1 MDQLY
6 NKYQL
11 RNHGCGHAGH
21 FWKLLSAVIL
31 LNMMALTAFCQ
42 TIKITGTVTDK
53 NGPLSGVTITVKDS
67 KMATSTDNSGRYT
80 ISVPSAK
87 STLLFTST
95 GYISQEIL
103 LGTST
108 QLDIQMQEQTNTLNQ
123 VVVVGYG
130 TQKKVNVIGSVSAIG
145 SKELQDRAL
154 SNVSQALTG
163 LIPGAYIHQS
173 SGQPGSDGAGILIR
187 GQGTLNSTTPLY
199 VVDGI
204 LTPTINDINPI
215 DIESVSVLKDA
226 ASASIYGSRAANGV
240 ILITTKKGS
249 KNKTIITY
257 SGIVSQSRPSTVPS
271 FVNDYVT
278 MMQLA
283 NQGAANTGSSPAYAA
298 SDITAWQ
305 QANANPNGLN
315 PIGVPNHVAYP
326 NTNWTNVIF
335 KNYLAQ
341 DHNISVSGGSD
352 NSQYLLSAGY
362 LHEPGAMPNT
372 GSDEYQFRINLQSKV
387 TKFLTVG
394 TQTFASLQT
403 YQLGNVS
410 TAFSFLPSTTPGV
423 YPYYNGEFG
432 YPSAPDESP
441 TANNILAVLLE
452 TQGHNSQSRVNTT
465 FFANVNIIKGLTWE
479 NRFNYQVVSQED
491 NSAPPLYGKWNFATG
506 VESAPPAALSTA
518 TSYYDFNKYY
528 QTTFNSVLKY
538 GTTIAKNHNI
548 EALAGFEQYY
558 YNFYDFNALSTG
570 ITDPSLYV
578 LNSVTTATTNGGTQY
593 DYGLRSFFGRLDYN
607 YKQKYLFEAVF
618 RNDGSSKFASKDRWG
633 FFPAFAA
640 GWRLS
645 QEPFMEN
652 INNTVSNLKLKASW
666 GQTGN
671 NVLSSSASSGLYNY
685 QSTYGTSS
693 YAFNGNQVNALNIQT
708 FSNPNVQWE
717 KTALTNIGLEGGLFH
732 EKLNVDLD
740 VYRKLT
746 SGILYAPPI
755 PLAAG
760 TASAPVINIGD
771 MENKGIEIALNFH
784 DHIGDFNYRVAGNFA
799 YNFNRLTKYK
809 GALNSDYSNISQVA
823 SISGNN
829 AVVQGHA
836 YNSFYLYQTYKG
848 SGTYFNGDGSV
859 NKNGGPKD
867 GMIRTPQDLAWVQAM
882 IAAGYTFKPNSTVG
896 PSNLYYGELIFADVN
911 GDGVYGGTGDQRL
924 SSKSPI
930 PKYNGG
936 LQFNFSYKGVDLSMM
951 WAGSFGA
958 YNYLTQVG
966 YNTSYVGIGHA
977 ISTLI
982 ADNHYYY
989 DVANPSDPLNNISAK
1004 YPRLTN
1010 NGSDP
1015 QNLSLP
1021 SNFYLYNSSYV
1032 KLKNAQIGYTFSNLI
1047 VKKLGVSRLR
1057 VFVSAD
1063 NLFTITSYP
1072 SGLDPEVGGGF
1083 SYPTLRQFSA
1093 GLNATL

>member
-1 MDQLY
+1 MDKIYLHHFSGSGVVKHLHRY
-6 NKYQL
+6 MYAVL
-11 RNHGCGHAGH
+11 TFLFLFAGT
-21 FWKLLSAVIL
+21 SYA
-31 LNMMALTAFCQ
+31 Q
-42 TIKITGTVTDK
+42 SIKITGTVKDSQGELLPSVSVKIKGSANGTVTNNNGAFSINVADK
-53 NGPLSGVTITVKDS
+53 NQVLVFSYLGFVTQEKSLNDATVINVVLAAQSGS
-67 KMATSTDNSGRYT
+67 
-80 ISVPSAK
+80 
-87 STLLFTST
+87 
-95 GYISQEIL
+95 
-103 LGTST
+103 
-108 QLDIQMQEQTNTLNQ
+108 LNE

-130 TQKKVNVIGSVSAIG
+130 TQKKVNVIGSVASIG
-145 SKELQDRAL
+145 AKELQDRPL

-163 LIPGAYIHQS
+163 LIPGAYVHQS
-173 SGQPGSDGAGILIR
+173 SGQPGSDGASILIR

-199 VVDGI
+199 VVDGV
-204 LTPTINDINPI
+204 LTPTINDINPV

-240 ILITTKKGS
+240 ILVTTKKGS
-249 KNKTIITY
+249 KSKTTITY
-257 SGIVSQSRPSTVPS
+257 SGILSESHPSFTPS

-278 MMQLA
+278 FMNLV
-283 NQGAANTGSSPAYAA
+283 NQGAANTGSSPVYAA
-298 SDITAWQ
+298 SDITTWQ

-315 PIGVPNHVAYP
+315 AIGVPNYVAYP
-326 NTNWTNVIF
+326 NTDWSKTIF

-352 NSQYLLSAGY
+352 NSQYLLSTGY

-394 TQTFASLQT
+394 TQTFASFQT
-403 YQLGNVS
+403 YKLGNVS
-410 TAFSFLPSTTPGV
+410 TAFTYLNQTTPGV

-441 TANNILAVLLE
+441 TANNILAYLLE
-452 TQGHNSQSRVNTT
+452 QQGNNSQSRVNTT
-465 FFANVNIIKGLTWE
+465 FYANFNIIKGLTWE
-479 NRFNYQVVSQED
+479 NKFNYQVVSQED
-491 NSAPPLYGKWNFATG
+491 NSAPPQYGKWNFATG
-506 VESAPPAALSTA
+506 VESAPPGPLSAA

-538 GTTIAKNHNI
+538 SKTIAKNHNI

-570 ITDPSLYV
+570 LTDPSLYV
-578 LNSVTTATTNGGTQY
+578 LSSVTTATTNTGTEY

-618 RNDGSSKFASKDRWG
+618 RDDGSSKFAPNDRWG

-645 QEPFMEN
+645 QEPFMQN

-671 NVLSSSASSGLYNY
+671 NVLSSTASAGLYNY
-685 QSTYGTSS
+685 QSTYGTTS
-693 YAFNGNQVNALNIQT
+693 YAFNGAQVNGLNIQT
-708 FSNPNVQWE
+708 FSNPDIQWE
-717 KTALTNIGLEGGLFH
+717 KTTLANIGLEGGLFN

-760 TASAPVINIGD
+760 TASAPVVNIGD
-771 MENKGIEIALNFH
+771 MENKGVEISLNFH
-784 DHIGDFNYRVAGNFA
+784 DHIGSFNYSVAGNFA
-799 YNFNRLTKYK
+799 YNFNRLTNYK
-809 GALNSDYSNISQVA
+809 GSLNSDYSNINQVA

-829 AVVQGHA
+829 AVVQGYA

-848 SGTYFNGDGSV
+848 SGTYYNANGSV

-867 GMIRTPQDLAWVQAM
+867 GMIRTPADLAWVKAM
-882 IAAGYTFKPNSTVG
+882 IAAGYTFKPNNTIS

-911 GDGVYGGTGDQRL
+911 NDGVYGGTGDQRL

-936 LQFNFSYKGVDLSMM
+936 LQFNFSYKGVDLSMI

-958 YNYLTQVG
+958 YNYLSQAG
-966 YNTSYVGIGHA
+966 YTTSYVGAGHS
-977 ISTLI
+977 ISSLI
-982 ADNHYYY
+982 ANNHYYY
-989 DVANPSDPLNNISAK
+989 DVANPSDPLNNITAK

-1010 NGSDP
+1010 NISDP
-1015 QNLSLP
+1015 QDLSLP
-1021 SNFYLYNSSYV
+1021 SNFYLYNASYV
-1032 KLKNAQIGYTFSNLI
+1032 KLKNAQIGYSFSNSI
-1047 VKKLGVSRLR
+1047 VNKLGMSRLR

-1063 NLFTITSYP
+1063 NLLTFTSYVP
-1072 SGLDPEVGGGF
+1072 GLDPEIGGGF
-1083 SYPTLRQFSA
+1083 SYPTLRQYSA
-1093 GLNATL
+1093 GLNATF

>member
-1 MDQLY
+1 MLALLTLMVSGAY
-6 NKYQL
+6 AQL
-11 RNHGCGHAGH
+11 R
-21 FWKLLSAVIL
+21 
-31 LNMMALTAFCQ
+31 
-42 TIKITGTVTDK
+42 KITGTVKSNQGELLPGVSVKIKGTA
-53 NGPLSGVTITVKDS
+53 NGTVTNSNGVYNIAV
-67 KMATSTDNSGRYT
+67 TDNAAVLVFSYIGFVAQEKAVSG
-80 ISVPSAK
+80 
-87 STLLFTST
+87 
-95 GYISQEIL
+95 
-103 LGTST
+103 
-108 QLDIQMQEQTNTLNQ
+108 NTVMEVVLTAQSNNLND

-130 TQKKVNVIGSVSAIG
+130 VQKKVNVIGSVSAIG
-145 SKELQDRAL
+145 SKELQDRPL

-173 SGQPGSDGAGILIR
+173 SGQPGSDGASILIR

-199 VVDGI
+199 VVDGV

-249 KNKTIITY
+249 KSKTSITY
-257 SGIVSQSRPSTVPS
+257 SGIVSQSRPSLVPS
-271 FVNDYVT
+271 FVSDYIT
-278 MMQLA
+278 TMQLA

-315 PIGVPNHVAYP
+315 PIGVPNYVAYP

-335 KNYLAQ
+335 KNYLSQ

-387 TKFLTVG
+387 AKFLTIG

-403 YQLGNVS
+403 YKLGNVS
-410 TAFSFLPSTTPGV
+410 TAFTYLNQTTPGV
-423 YPYYNGEFG
+423 YPYYNGQFG

-441 TANNILAVLLE
+441 TANNILAYLLE
-452 TQGHNSQSRVNTT
+452 TQGRNSQSRVNTT
-465 FFANVNIIKGLTWE
+465 FFANFNIIKGLTWE
-479 NRFNYQVVSQED
+479 NKFNYQVISQED
-491 NSAPPLYGKWNFATG
+491 NSAPPQYGKWNLATG
-506 VESAPPAALSTA
+506 VQSAPPGALTNS

-538 GTTIAKNHNI
+538 STTIAKKHNL
-548 EALAGFEQYY
+548 EVLAGFEQNY
-558 YNFYDFNALSTG
+558 YNFYYFNVTKAG
-570 ITDPSLYV
+570 IIDPSIYT
-578 LNSVTTATTNGGTQY
+578 LNSVTTPTSANGDQL

-618 RNDGSSKFASKDRWG
+618 RNDGSSKFAPNDRWG

-645 QEPFMEN
+645 QEPFMQN

-666 GQTGN
+666 GITGN
-671 NVLSSSASSGLYNY
+671 NVLSSNAVNSESYSSNQVGLYNY
-685 QSTYGTSS
+685 QSTYGATS
-693 YAFNGNQVNALNIQT
+693 YAFNGVQVNGLNIQT
-708 FSNPNVQWE
+708 FSNPNIQWE
-717 KTALTNIGLEGGLFH
+717 KTSLTNIGLEGGLFH
-732 EKLNVDLD
+732 DRLSVDLD

-746 SGILYAPPI
+746 TGILYAPPI
-755 PLAAG
+755 PLTAG
-760 TASAPVINIGD
+760 TASAPVVNIGS
-771 MENKGIEIALNFH
+771 MENKGVEIALNFH
-784 DHIGDFNYRVAGNFA
+784 DHIGGFVYNISGNFA
-799 YNFNRLTKYK
+799 YNFNRLTSYK

-848 SGTYFNGDGSV
+848 SGSYFNGDGSV

-867 GMIRTPQDLAWVQAM
+867 GMIRTTKDMDWVKAM
-882 IAAGYTFKPNSTVG
+882 IAAGYTFKPNSTIG

-911 GDGVYGGTGDQRL
+911 GDGVYGGTSDQRL

-930 PKYNGG
+930 PKYTGG

-958 YNYLTQVG
+958 YNYLAQGG
-966 YNTSYVGIGHA
+966 YTNSYVGTGHS

-982 ADNHYYY
+982 ANNHYYY
-989 DVANPSDPLNNISAK
+989 DVANPSDPLNNLNAK

-1010 NGSDP
+1010 NINDP
-1015 QNLSLP
+1015 QDLSLP
-1021 SNFYLYNSSYV
+1021 SNFYLYNASYV
-1032 KLKNAQIGYTFSNLI
+1032 KLKNAQIGYTFSNSI
-1047 VKKLGVSRLR
+1047 VKKLGMSRLR
-1057 VFVSAD
+1057 IFVSAD
-1063 NLFTITSYP
+1063 NLFTITNYVP
-1072 SGLDPEVGGGF
+1072 GLDPEIGGGF
-1083 SYPTLRQFSA
+1083 SYPTLRQFSG
-1093 GLNATL
+1093 GLNATF